1 MKKIFKRIIAICATL
16 VMFVSYNLNVLA
28 ADITYNINMNQA
40 INALLQ
46 CGWTMDEIDYFLTD
60 EMILQYKDV
69 QAVLSS
75 EKMYYRVTNEDVY
88 SLTEEECMIQLEQ
101 IEQLESAGEDALQI
115 TTIVPEGEEVTTTI
129 TTTDGYMEMY
139 VEVYNCGN
147 GEFIC
152 GARYEWLISPWNRK
166 KDVFALGHS
175 ANTILMDDYDIYT
188 VYKADYTIINGAY
201 ADVGTYV
208 YEQPDVLHVGQGG
221 VAVSYDLENDD
232 MLGTVSAYNHRGYIQ
247 YRVKLTD
254 NDEQIF
260 SVHADYLHQEAVIA
274 ITPSISFPLG
284 LSVSVDQSSKFKIMS
299 PNPYMSVEWE

>member
-1 MKKIFKRIIAICATL
+1 M
-16 VMFVSYNLNVLA
+16 
-28 ADITYNINMNQA
+28 
-40 INALLQ
+40 
-46 CGWTMDEIDYFLTD
+46 
-60 EMILQYKDV
+60 
-69 QAVLSS
+69 
-75 EKMYYRVTNEDVY
+75 
-88 SLTEEECMIQLEQ
+88 
-101 IEQLESAGEDALQI
+101 
-115 TTIVPEGEEVTTTI
+115 
-129 TTTDGYMEMY
+129 
-139 VEVYNCGN
+139 
-147 GEFIC
+147 
-152 GARYEWLISPWNRK
+152 
-166 KDVFALGHS
+166 
-175 ANTILMDDYDIYT
+175 
-188 VYKADYTIINGAY
+188 
-201 ADVGTYV
+201 GTYV